1 MKYNFDL
8 EGGPKR
14 APRVSL
20 HGKSQ
25 LRVNLALLAKIA
37 KEGVTDVK
45 KLEEIE
51 TIVGK
56 SLRAL
61 NEI

>member
-1 MKYNFDL
+1 MKYTMDL
-8 EGGPKR
+8 EGAPKR

-20 HGKSQ
+20 HGKAQ
-25 LRVNLALLAKIA
+25 LRINLALLAKIA
-37 KEGVTDVK
+37 KEGITDVK

-51 TIVGK
+51 TLVGK